1 VPDFLPFPGIRY
13 APDQDVAAVCAPPYD
28 VIEPEERAA
37 LEARDPHNSVRLI
50 LPDTYEAAAGRF
62 DRWLA
67 DGVLVRDETPA
78 LYPYRM
84 HYTDAKGRAR
94 TTVGVIGAVAL
105 DGPEAAILPHERT
118 LPKAKSDR
126 LELLRATR
134 ANFDPIWGLTLAPGL
149 SSALATVG
157 DPVATCDDLDGV
169 RHELYRITAPAA
181 IDALRALVAG
191 APLVL
196 ADGHHRFETAR
207 TYYRERSEAG
217 IDDPGA
223 GAIMALVVELAPD
236 DLSVAP
242 IHRLVTGITSE
253 HLRAGLAARF
263 RVEPTGPND
272 PDAVAALLRAMEAR
286 RALGLVDAEGLALLM
301 PTAALDAEMVD
312 LAGPLRHVDAARF
325 DAGVRPALGDAVLGY
340 RHDAATV
347 AAAVAKGS
355 ADAAVLLRPVAVDEI
370 RAAAEAGIRMP
381 EKTTF
386 FAPKPRTGM
395 VFRNLD
401 RA

>member
-13 APDQDVAAVCAPPYD
+13 AHGHELAAVCAPPYD
-28 VIEPEERAA
+28 VIEPEERVA
-37 LEARDPHNSVRLI
+37 LEARDPYNAVRLI

-62 DRWLA
+62 SSWLA
-67 DGVLVRDETPA
+67 DGVLVGDETPA
-78 LYPYRM
+78 LYPYGMRYPDSEGLTRM
-84 HYTDAKGRAR
+84 
-94 TTVGVIGAVAL
+94 TVGVIGALVL
-105 DGPEAAILPHERT
+105 DGPSGEILPHERT

-126 LELLRATR
+126 LDLLRATR
-134 ANFDPIWGLTLAPGL
+134 ANFDPIWGLTLASGL
-149 SSALATVG
+149 SGALAPLG
-157 DPVATCDDLDGV
+157 EPVATCDDLAGI

-181 IDALRALVAG
+181 IDAVRALVAG

-207 TYYRERSEAG
+207 AYHRERAEAG
-217 IDDPGA
+217 IADPGA
-223 GAIMALVVELAPD
+223 RAIMTLVVELAPD

-242 IHRLVTGITSE
+242 IHRLVTGITSTR
-253 HLRAGLAARF
+253 LRARLAEWF
-263 RVEPTGPND
+263 TVEPTGPND
-272 PDAVAALLRAMEAR
+272 PDAVLALLRAMDAR
-286 RALGLVDAEGLALLM
+286 HALGLVDAEGLALLV
-301 PTAALDAEMVD
+301 PTAALETSLAE
-312 LAGPLRHVDAARF
+312 LPRPLRTVDAARF
-325 DAGVRPALGDAVLGY
+325 DVGVRPALGDAALGY

-370 RAAAEAGIRMP
+370 RAAAEAGVRMP

-395 VFRNLD
+395 VFRSLD
-401 RA
+401 RI